1 MKKNHPLSPHLQ
13 IYSWHISSLVSISHR
28 ITGII
33 NIIGLIV
40 ICAWI
45 IFLFSGENNYEFMKI
60 FFQSFV
66 GKFFVFG
73 LMWSYSF
80 HTLSGIRHLIWDL
93 GFGYELYISKFS
105 GLIVILGSFFMT
117 IFLFLIGTNLL

>member
-13 IYSWHISSLVSISHR
+13 IYGWHISSLVSISHR

-33 NIIGLIV
+33 NIIGLII
-40 ICAWI
+40 ICSWI
-45 IFLFSGENNYEFMKI
+45 IFLFLGENDYEVIKI

-66 GKFFVFG
+66 GKFFVLG
-73 LMWSYSF
+73 LTWSYSF

-93 GFGYELYISKFS
+93 GFGYELNISKFS

>member
-1 MKKNHPLSPHLQ
+1 
-13 IYSWHISSLVSISHR
+13 
-28 ITGII
+28 
-33 NIIGLIV
+33 
-40 ICAWI
+40 
-45 IFLFSGENNYEFMKI
+45 MKI

-93 GFGYELYISKFS
+93 GFGYELNISKFS